1 MRMMK
6 ATVLMSVVAA
16 GISTASARAEVLAV
30 ATTNPGGLSHSI
42 GTAIARTVSAMSSIR
57 LVVVPAGGAPMA
69 AVAGGEAECGIN
81 VGFDLH
87 YYVTGTKY
95 YLEEG
100 PHRELQLVAAMLPST
115 AAIYVR
121 NDSDVQSIED
131 LKGKR
136 LPGRFNAQPSIGVM
150 YDSYLDVAGLTR
162 DDVRTVPAQ
171 SIVQAA
177 DDFATG
183 RNDAFMFS
191 VGTAKVL
198 EVDTSVGGI
207 RAISMQDT
215 PESRALLDQSMPG
228 AYLTLLQPN
237 EQMRQVVEPT
247 NVLTADL
254 VLFCS
259 ESLSSDVVYEITGAI
274 FENKERLAE
283 SFKTMHGLWPDD
295 ELLELPEVATHAGA
309 VRYFTQVGL
318 WPPGPR

>member
-1 MRMMK
+1 MRIVK

-16 GISTASARAEVLAV
+16 EVLTASARAEVLAV

-42 GTAIARTVSAMSSIR
+42 GTAIARTVSATSSIR

-95 YLEEG
+95 YQEEG

-121 NDSDVQSIED
+121 NDSDVQSVED
-131 LKGKR
+131 LRGKR

-215 PESRALLDQSMPG
+215 PESRAILEQSMPG

-259 ESLSSDVVYEITGAI
+259 ESLASDVVYEITAAI
-274 FENKERLAE
+274 FEHKELLAE
-283 SFKTMHGLWPDD
+283 SFKTMHGSWPKDT
-295 ELLELPEVATHAGA
+295 LLELPQVATHAGA

-318 WPPGPR
+318 WPPEPR